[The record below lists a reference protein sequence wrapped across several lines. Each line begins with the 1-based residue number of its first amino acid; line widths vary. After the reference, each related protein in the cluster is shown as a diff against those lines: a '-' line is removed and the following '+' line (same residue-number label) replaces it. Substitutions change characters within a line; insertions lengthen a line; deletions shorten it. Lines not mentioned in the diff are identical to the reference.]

1 MTQKNTVAYG
11 VDDASFK
18 AAGEYEGI
26 KTLVDAFYDAMD
38 VLPVAKKIR
47 DMHPADLEM
56 TRDKLTRFLCGWL
69 GGPRLFREKYGP
81 IAIPSAHSHMP
92 IAEAERDAWLACME
106 EALKTQ
112 PYADDFKKY
121 LLVQLAVPAERCRMA
136 SQAASKSAT

>member
-1 MTQKNTVAYG
+1 MSTNAVTYG

-56 TRDKLTRFLCGWL
+56 T
-69 GGPRLFREKYGP
+69 RLFREKYGP